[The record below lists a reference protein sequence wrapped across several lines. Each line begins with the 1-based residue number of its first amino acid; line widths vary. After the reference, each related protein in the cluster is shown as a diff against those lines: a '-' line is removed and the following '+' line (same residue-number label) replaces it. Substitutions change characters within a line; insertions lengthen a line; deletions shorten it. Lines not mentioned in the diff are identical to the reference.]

1 MPGQLKAE
9 RPLVEVEVKVRVKDP
24 VLIRQ
29 AVLNS
34 GGELEKERYPEENTL
49 FDFPSR
55 TLTGKRCALRLRRA
69 GRKVFLT
76 FKGAP
81 QKSRRFK
88 VREEHETEVRDEKAM
103 RKVLRGLGFV
113 VVFRYEKTRT
123 TFRRG
128 RLKISL
134 DETAAGCFLELE
146 GEQSDIVKYARTL
159 GFSSADMIKQDYV
172 EILRQSG
179 AA

>member
-1 MPGQLKAE
+1 
-9 RPLVEVEVKVRVKDP
+9 LVEIEVKVRVKDP
-24 VLIRQ
+24 ASARQ
-29 AVLNS
+29 AILKS
-34 GGELEKERYPEENTL
+34 GAELEKERYPEENTL
-49 FDFPSR
+49 FDLPSR
-55 TLTGKRCALRLRRA
+55 VLTEKRCALRLRRA

-88 VREEHETEVRDEKAM
+88 VREEHETEVRDEKAV
-103 RKVLRGLGFV
+103 RQILRGLGFV
-113 VVFRYEKTRT
+113 AVFRYEKSRT

-134 DETAAGCFLELE
+134 DETAAGAYLEFE
-146 GEQSDIVKYARTL
+146 GERSDIVKYARTL

-172 EILRQSG
+172 EILRQG
-179 AA
+179 RAV

>member
-1 MPGQLKAE
+1 M
-9 RPLVEVEVKVRVKDP
+9 VEIEVKVQVKDP
-24 VLIRQ
+24 ASARQ
-29 AVLNS
+29 AILKS
-34 GGELEKERYPEENTL
+34 GAELEKERYPEENTL
-49 FDFPSR
+49 FDLPSR
-55 TLTGKRCALRLRRA
+55 VLTEKRCALRLRRA

-88 VREEHETEVRDEKAM
+88 VREEHETEVRDEKAV
-103 RKVLRGLGFV
+103 RQILRGLGFV
-113 VVFRYEKTRT
+113 AVFRYEKSRT

-134 DETAAGCFLELE
+134 DETAAGAYLEFE
-146 GEQSDIVKYARTL
+146 GERSDIVKYARTL

-172 EILRQSG
+172 EILRQG
-179 AA
+179 RAV

>member
-1 MPGQLKAE
+1 
-9 RPLVEVEVKVRVKDP
+9 LVEIEVKVRVKDP
-24 VLIRQ
+24 ASARQ
-29 AVLNS
+29 AILKS
-34 GGELEKERYPEENTL
+34 GAELEKERYPEENTL
-49 FDFPSR
+49 FDLPSR
-55 TLTGKRCALRLRRA
+55 VQTEKRCALRLRRA

-88 VREEHETEVRDEKAM
+88 VREEHETEVRDEKAV
-103 RKVLRGLGFV
+103 RQILRGLGFV
-113 VVFRYEKTRT
+113 AVFRYEKSRT

-134 DETAAGCFLELE
+134 DETAAGAYLEFE
-146 GEQSDIVKYARTL
+146 GERSDIVKYARTL

-172 EILRQSG
+172 EILRQG
-179 AA
+179 RAV

>member
-1 MPGQLKAE
+1 M
-9 RPLVEVEVKVRVKDP
+9 VEIEVKVRVKDP
-24 VLIRQ
+24 ASARQ
-29 AVLNS
+29 AILKS
-34 GGELEKERYPEENTL
+34 GAELEKERYPEENTL

-88 VREEHETEVRDEKAM
+88 VREEHETEVRDEKAV
-103 RKVLRGLGFV
+103 RQILRGLGFV
-113 VVFRYEKTRT
+113 AVFRYEKSRT

-134 DETAAGCFLELE
+134 DETAAGAYLEFE
-146 GEQSDIVKYARTL
+146 GERSDIVKYARTL

-172 EILRQSG
+172 EILRQG
-179 AA
+179 RAV

>member
-1 MPGQLKAE
+1 M
-9 RPLVEVEVKVRVKDP
+9 VEIEVKVRVKDP
-24 VLIRQ
+24 ASARQ
-29 AVLNS
+29 AILKS
-34 GGELEKERYPEENTL
+34 GAELEKERYPEENTL
-49 FDFPSR
+49 FDLPSR
-55 TLTGKRCALRLRRA
+55 VLTEKRCALRLRRA

-88 VREEHETEVRDEKAM
+88 VREEHETEVRDEKAV
-103 RKVLRGLGFV
+103 RQILRGLGFV
-113 VVFRYEKTRT
+113 AVFRYEKSRT

-134 DETAAGCFLELE
+134 DETAAGAYLEFE
-146 GEQSDIVKYARTL
+146 GERSDIVKYARTL

-172 EILRQSG
+172 EILRQG
-179 AA
+179 RAV